1 MNQFSHWLD
10 SSDLE
15 NTNTAPNYQ
24 ILAPRL
30 HVQKISKGTSF
41 TSAKAK
47 ESLMSQSTRFNLDVV
62 SPKLLFA
69 AGELVQLLI
78 SSGVGRYLEFTALER
93 SFLQITTGKDE
104 ELMKTVS
111 PVPCSKKD
119 VFQSDLL
126 SVTEKRTL
134 MKFLQFV
141 ADIGDIRF
149 KGECLETKNERDLAL
164 GRSLKRPQ
172 NKLVPGFEDIE
183 QYWARPFQYLLENK
197 FHMSSKLQQ
206 VVLYCVAFET
216 ERDTTDHFLSV
227 KRGLQ
232 AVHDYVASIGRFA
245 NSAFLIPIFGVSE
258 LTQSFCRL
266 GAVYGGIYVLRAP
279 IYGFVGS
286 EDEHADKEHVSVRT
300 DGGVLKGR
308 HIVVNGSYLSLFM
321 EKEKPPVY
329 PRLLRAIVIMRA
341 SLRTTEKRF
350 LVIIPPK
357 DISYDNP
364 FAIHI
369 MQIDES
375 AGSCPEG
382 MYVLQISTKLPDEWS
397 DDEEKSHKLM
407 TSVIQDQLSQ
417 GSIDRDLVL
426 YQAIFTM
433 DLVTSA
439 RLPVECKLPKNVTLC
454 ETPIAPFVPQEMSD
468 YSSEIGFAS
477 AVANARTIFASIFPG
492 QPFLP
497 KSAGA
502 EQAEK
507 EEFDDEQ
514 HAVLSAAQKLAKQA
528 IFDSD
533 CPSNSEPST
542 TQTPAV

>member
-1 MNQFSHWLD
+1 
-10 SSDLE
+10 
-15 NTNTAPNYQ
+15 
-24 ILAPRL
+24 
-30 HVQKISKGTSF
+30 
-41 TSAKAK
+41 
-47 ESLMSQSTRFNLDVV
+47 MSQSARFNLDIV

-93 SFLQITTGKDE
+93 SFLQITTFENE
-104 ELMKTVS
+104 ELKKVVYA
-111 PVPCSKKD
+111 VPCSKKD
-119 VFQSDLL
+119 VFRSDLL

-172 NKLVPGFEDIE
+172 NKLAPGFEDIE
-183 QYWARPFQYLLENK
+183 QYWDRPFEYLLVNK
-197 FHMSSKLQQ
+197 FHMSTKLQQ

-216 ERDTTDHFLSV
+216 ERDMADKFISAE
-227 KRGLQ
+227 RGLQ
-232 AVHDYVASIGRFA
+232 AVHNYVASIGRFA

-279 IYGFVGS
+279 VYGFVESQGI
-286 EDEHADKEHVSVRT
+286 DTDRDHVGVRT
-300 DGGVLKGR
+300 DSGILKGR
-308 HIVVNGSYLSLFM
+308 HILVNGSYLPLFM
-321 EKEKPPVY
+321 KKHERPVY
-329 PRLLRAIVIMRA
+329 PRVLRAIVIMRA

-350 LVIIPPK
+350 LVIIPPE
-357 DISYDNP
+357 DASYENP

-369 MQIDES
+369 LQLDES
-375 AGSCPEG
+375 AGTCPEG
-382 MYVLQISTKLPDEWS
+382 LYVLQISTKLPHEWFN
-397 DDEEKSHKLM
+397 DQEKSFKLM
-407 TSVIQDQLSQ
+407 TSVIQDQLAL
-417 GSIDRDLVL
+417 GFIDEEVVL

-433 DLVTSA
+433 NHVTSA

-454 ETPIAPFVPQEMSD
+454 ETPISPYASEDLSG

-477 AVANARTIFASIFPG
+477 AVANARAIFTSMFPD

-514 HAVLSAAQKLAKQA
+514 HAVLAAAQKLAKQA
-528 IFDSD
+528 TFDSN
-533 CPSNSEPST
+533 CPSSFVPIIAKDDHS
-542 TQTPAV
+542 PDV